1 MKKKRRTFRQTFCSV
16 QTFLE
21 LQCLV
26 DDLVE
31 FLELSMFIN
40 ASLPQ
45 VYYLIKWIGD
55 SNMKQKTF
63 GLIPYTC
70 IMCHTMY
77 IVYWKNSYRWSE
89 LMACSYTCREKNT
102 VQKKMSMR
110 NWDDRPLYQKSR
122 FFITS
127 RRVGLSLYISHS
139 RKALKCLLQNIYL
152 LLDLLYHKHNPLII
166 TNVEDSIF

>member
-1 MKKKRRTFRQTFCSV
+1 MFSWWFGWVFRIINVYQCFITSSV
-16 QTFLE
+16 LFDKADRGLKHE
-21 LQCLV
+21 
-26 DDLVE
+26 
-31 FLELSMFIN
+31 
-40 ASLPQ
+40 
-45 VYYLIKWIGD
+45 IKNIWFDTIY
-55 SNMKQKTF
+55 M
-63 GLIPYTC
+63 TC